1 MAGTNHMGNRMVLV
15 AAFRNREVAQRI
27 AAEMRGLVLVASR
40 QDTAH
45 LPFDSLVVGST
56 DDLASFAGAADIG
69 AWLACE
75 RAVKSAS
82 LDRLASVE
90 LPKAI
95 GIFTMVAAPQMEP
108 ADSDRHWRDVHAPL
122 ALEIHAAMTHY
133 YQLSLQ
139 HRFHGP
145 EWHGFALCCFESED
159 DLRHRF
165 YNGPEGE
172 KAIAEDIRRFADTKR
187 SPRRV
192 VAHIVADEG
201 VAGGS

>member
-1 MAGTNHMGNRMVLV
+1 MVLV
-15 AAFRNREVAQRI
+15 AAFRDRE
-27 AAEMRGLVLVASR
+27 AAKRALAGTHGLLLAASR

-45 LPFDSLVVGST
+45 LPFDSLIVGAT
-56 DDLASFAGAADIG
+56 DELASLVEAADIG

-82 LDRLASVE
+82 LDRLE
-90 LPKAI
+90 RGNRPKAI
-95 GIFTMVAAPQMEP
+95 GIFTMVASPSMEP
-108 ADSDRHWRDVHAPL
+108 TASDLHWRDVHAPL
-122 ALEIHAAMTHY
+122 ALKVHNAMTHY

-145 EWHGFALCCFESED
+145 EWHGFALCCFASED

-165 YNGPEGE
+165 FNGPAGE
-172 KAIAEDIRRFADTKR
+172 KSIAEDIRRFADTKL

-192 VAHIVADEG
+192 VAHIVD
-201 VAGGS
+201 GGGIASGS

>member
-1 MAGTNHMGNRMVLV
+1 M
-15 AAFRNREVAQRI
+15 AAFRNRGAAQRI
-27 AAEMRGLVLVASR
+27 ATESHGLMLAASR

-45 LPFDSLVVGST
+45 LPFDSLVVGAT
-56 DDLASFAGAADIG
+56 DDLASFCAAADIG

-75 RAVKSAS
+75 RAVKSSS
-82 LDRLASVE
+82 LDRLASAE

-122 ALEIHAAMTHY
+122 ALEVHSAMTHY

-145 EWHGFALCCFESED
+145 QWHGFALCCFESED

-165 YNGPEGE
+165 FNSPEGE
-172 KAIAEDIRRFADTKR
+172 KAVAEDIRRFADTKL

-192 VAHIVADEG
+192 VAHIVGDG
-201 VAGGS
+201 GIAGGS